1 MNALPTIRRSI
12 VPHSLL
18 MLMLVALIGCGPD
31 HSGPAPTY
39 VYVVDYSGSTAAG
52 RKQQL
57 GQMLAELESAPDDTN
72 VVIYRMGSE
81 TEEVFSGPLGDAG
94 TDALVGTLKRDLMG
108 SDSVK
113 GTNFAKMANALLAFS
128 KRFKAESYRLRIMTD
143 GGNYFTDAASLHS
156 YHEAA
161 SLLSSDKHLSS
172 VVFYGVQP
180 QFRRGI
186 RDAFGNAGQKLQLLD
201 QGQVTSE

>member
-1 MNALPTIRRSI
+1 MRTLSAIRRSI
-12 VPHSLL
+12 VPRSLL

-39 VYVVDYSGSTAAG
+39 VYVVDYSGLTAAV

-94 TDALVGTLKRDLMG
+94 TDALVGTLKRDLMS

-113 GTNFAKMANALLAFS
+113 GTNFAKMASALL
-128 KRFKAESYRLRIMTD
+128 LQRIQRRIV
-143 GGNYFTDAASLHS
+143 HS
-156 YHEAA
+156 ADH
-161 SLLSSDKHLSS
+161 D
-172 VVFYGVQP
+172 
-180 QFRRGI
+180 
-186 RDAFGNAGQKLQLLD
+186 
-201 QGQVTSE
+201 